1 VTATVEWVVQRGKAT
16 VARIVTRVEGSALAP
31 VDGAVDGAVA
41 GADVT
46 LTLTP
51 ADAGALCD
59 GSLKPSVAF
68 MRGQMKMSGD
78 PGVLLRV
85 LPIADVPEHLQSLR
99 DRLAA
104 AIG

>member
-31 VDGAVDGAVA
+31 VDDAVD